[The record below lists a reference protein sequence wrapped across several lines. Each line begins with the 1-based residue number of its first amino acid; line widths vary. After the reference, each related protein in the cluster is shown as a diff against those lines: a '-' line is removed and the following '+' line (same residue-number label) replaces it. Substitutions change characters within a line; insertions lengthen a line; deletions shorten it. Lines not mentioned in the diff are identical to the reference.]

1 MPERDLH
8 SYVKGL
14 VSTAPIVATAALV
27 GAEIDTQGFESCE
40 FFVMTGVLGTGTCN
54 PIIEQSP
61 DDGAGSPTGV
71 WTAVPIDETLG
82 GDGVLA
88 GTLGLIIATDDGSIF
103 RFGSIGKERFQRL
116 TLPET
121 SGDWVS
127 FIVSSFCVL
136 SNPRTTPVAGQS
148 PV

>member
-1 MPERDLH
+1 MALAYDLN
-8 SYVKGL
+8 SEVKVL
-14 VSTAPIVATAALV
+14 VSTAPVVATAVLV
-27 GAEIDTQGFESCE
+27 GAEIDTKGFGSCE
-40 FFVMTGVLGTGTCN
+40 FVVMTGVLGAGTSN

-71 WTAVPIDETLG
+71 WTAVPIDQTLG

-88 GTLGLIIATDDGSIF
+88 GTLGLIIATDDGAIF

-121 SGDWVS
+121 TDWTS
-127 FIVSSFCVL
+127 FIVSAICIL
-136 SNPRTTPVAGQS
+136 SNPEKTPVDGQS